1 MRTGSIRDGKV
12 PTAVL
17 SETEELYRAM
27 GVPERVSMGNI
38 VSQNYWTCAHF
49 NFARARLM

>member
-12 PTAVL
+12 PTAVR

-27 GVPERVSMGNI
+27 GVPERVSAVEINEIGK
-38 VSQNYWTCAHF
+38 
-49 NFARARLM
+49 LMVYGSGKN